1 LTPIALPIAFI
12 GPHRRAHLLCNAVA
26 VCRKSYIHPEVLA
39 LLLKTKPM
47 SAAAKAAQPK
57 RKACLTISECAFLS
71 FLRAH
76 E

>member
-1 LTPIALPIAFI
+1 V
-12 GPHRRAHLLCNAVA
+12 AHLLANAVA

-39 LLLKTKPM
+39 LLLQTKTM

-71 FLRAH
+71 FLRAL